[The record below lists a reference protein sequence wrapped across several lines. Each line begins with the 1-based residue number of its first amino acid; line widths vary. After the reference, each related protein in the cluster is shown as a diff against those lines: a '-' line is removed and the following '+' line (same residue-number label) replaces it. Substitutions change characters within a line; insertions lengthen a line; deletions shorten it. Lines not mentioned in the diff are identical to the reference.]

1 MDDNKI
7 IELYFA
13 RSEDAIAETAKK
25 YGKYCGSI
33 ARSIL
38 FSEQDVEECLND
50 TFLAA
55 WNSIPPARP
64 EMLSTYLGRLT
75 RNISINRAAKERAGK
90 RQTNAAILLDE
101 VSEFTPDQRAGE
113 PIDSVAFADLI
124 NRFLSGQKQK
134 ARVVFVRRYWHM
146 ESVEVIAKS
155 LDMSVSAVK
164 MTLMRTRS
172 ELAKFLTKE
181 GYTL

>member
-1 MDDNKI
+1 MDDNRI

-13 RSEDAIAETAKK
+13 RSEDAISETAKK
-25 YGKYCGSI
+25 YGRYCGSI

-38 FSEQDVEECLND
+38 FSEQDVEECVND
-50 TFLAA
+50 AYLAA

-64 EMLSTYLGRLT
+64 EMLAAYLGRLT

-90 RQTNAAILLDE
+90 RQTNASVLFDE
-101 VSEFTPDQRAGE
+101 VSEFTPDQRAKE
-113 PIDSVAFADLI
+113 PIDSVEFTDLI
-124 NRFLSGQKQK
+124 NRFLSGLKPK
-134 ARVVFVRRYWHM
+134 ARVIFVQRYWHM
-146 ESVEVIAKS
+146 DSVDQIAKS
-155 LDMSVSAVK
+155 LDMSISAVK